1 MTINYQQA
9 KRIRKVGLMDLFA
22 DQLMYE
28 KSIGK
33 AIGKTISLKTQ
44 AKIKGFK
51 EHFDPL
57 NIAKKLTFGSSWG
70 PALLGHLMGRDT
82 KDIQYFSGRLKPI
95 RDTSRKGN
103 KITKLPEEGSDSQAM
118 NSTLRKMYKLLANT
132 HEQNIRMSE
141 LAKNREEEN
150 QINDEKRHKQLLK
163 ALGNLTG
170 NKTAAKIEASKDDS
184 EGFMGVLGNLV
195 TKLKDWVKDFLDKFD
210 FLSVLHKIFGGL
222 KAFGTLLRFLTAPI
236 FGFLMGPLLAV
247 GSVLA
252 LAELLKFAVANV
264 DNRNVVTPEEAKNIL
279 ENAQYKSDLDK
290 FGGEEKL
297 RDIIINGP
305 KKAAEI
311 LERGDETEIRDAG
324 GREFL
329 QKVKKQ
335 TNVTVPK
342 TNLTKVE
349 SVPPRPDTTGGKNL
363 QRAANWDK
371 KFGDQYDM
379 SGKPKIVDN
388 SYDNAEMAKLKRQSD
403 SGTAVPV
410 VNESVGQDFIKKND
424 EVMTG
429 RVAYGKLQR
438 SASIPQ
444 VNKTNVSSQN
454 VKTTPLKR
462 PVPSVRNQEEEFQS
476 RMFENTVFLT

>member
-22 DQLMYE
+22 DQLMHE

-95 RDTSRKGN
+95 RDTSRTGN
-103 KITKLPEEGSDSQAM
+103 KITKLPKGGSDSQAM
-118 NSTLRKMYKLLANT
+118 NSTLRKMYKLLTNT

-141 LAKNREEEN
+141 LVKNREEEN
-150 QINDEKRHKQLLK
+150 QINDEKRHKELIKALMGLGGSSEIAPKEQGEGIFGTKFADLAAKFADLAKSVAKSGTKNIFGSLYKLLRGFIK
-163 ALGNLTG
+163 NAIDVALKGYEWIKKIGTWARNLLGFTTWPEFLAALGNATPALAFLLPFVG
-170 NKTAAKIEASKDDS
+170 AAAEKAKIRKNPYAPEYKNNPYA
-184 EGFMGVLGNLV
+184 MVLRG
-195 TKLKDWVKDFLDKFD
+195 
-210 FLSVLHKIFGGL
+210 
-222 KAFGTLLRFLTAPI
+222 
-236 FGFLMGPLLAV
+236 
-247 GSVLA
+247 
-252 LAELLKFAVANV
+252 
-264 DNRNVVTPEEAKNIL
+264 EAKT
-279 ENAQYKSDLDK
+279 E
-290 FGGEEKL
+290 GE
-297 RDIIINGP
+297 
-305 KKAAEI
+305 AAEI
-311 LERGDETEIRDAG
+311 NRQKTQKRVSRKEIQEAVTSSLKDNELKREYGADRPTLEKWLKDNPSPAAQWQAPVRTS
-324 GREFL
+324 
-329 QKVKKQ
+329 
-335 TNVTVPK
+335 P
-342 TNLTKVE
+342 
-349 SVPPRPDTTGGKNL
+349 STGEE
-363 QRAANWDK
+363 
-371 KFGDQYDM
+371 
-379 SGKPKIVDN
+379 PKIVDN
-388 SYDNAEMAKLKRQSD
+388 SYDNAEMAKLKRQSA

-424 EVMTG
+424 EVMSG

-438 SASIPQ
+438 SASISQ
-444 VNKTNVSSQN
+444 VNNTNVSSQN